1 MPQQKNIQSREPS
14 AQAFGHNSPKKY
26 SIWQNNN
33 RQIWLALALLIAGLV
48 LTCAA
53 ALYVKRGVESTA
65 RKEFDFA
72 CGEIKDRISI
82 RLRSHAQ
89 LLSSG
94 SAFFESADEITR
106 EIWSNFITRQKIE
119 RNLPGIQGIGYA
131 IIIPPD
137 QLTLHERKIRNEGFP
152 QYAVKPTG
160 KREIYTSII
169 YLEPFSERNQRAFG
183 YDMFSEPI
191 RRKAMEHARDFDE
204 ATLSGKIN
212 LVQETDKDIQ
222 AGTLMYVPVYEKGQ
236 PIRTIEERR
245 RAIRG
250 WVYSP
255 YRMNDLMQGI
265 LGVWEFGI
273 GRQFRLEVF
282 DDASFQSKDLLYDSN
297 PGQKLEPASAK
308 IFNEQTSILFNNHYW
323 SLRFTQIGDLK
334 GIVDYSK
341 AWYVLIGGTLVSVLL
356 FILCLLLIN
365 VVYRAHTL
373 ADALTRECRE
383 SAERKK
389 AENDLKERLK
399 ELTCLYSLS
408 ALIESPGISL
418 EEIFKKTVTLIPPAM
433 KFPEITEASI
443 ELEGQFFQTAQ
454 FRETPWVLAQTITV
468 SGKPAGQLKVCC
480 LEERPASDEGPFLI
494 EERQLIKTVAERI
507 GRVAERIRA
516 EQEFR
521 ESEERIL
528 SITNSAHEA
537 IIMMDNHGSVSYWN
551 PAAERILGYTKEEAI
566 GKNLHKLIT
575 PERFLSDHL
584 AAFPEFQKT
593 GQGNAIGKTMELAA
607 RRKDGREI
615 DVALSLSAVK
625 IKGAWDAIGIL
636 QDITERKKTEL
647 MLRESDER
655 YKAFFDSPLDLVYIF
670 DFEGRFIDANTTTL
684 NRLGYTREEFSSLNF
699 ASLVSED
706 QIPLAFKTLQEIQ
719 ETGIQKE
726 MAEFRLWHKNGSD
739 VYVETMGAT
748 IMSDGKPVA
757 IQGIARDIT
766 ERKKAE
772 ETLAESEN
780 KYRLIADNMTDAITV
795 MDMNL
800 RFTYSSPSIMRI
812 RGFTADEVLAQTLEQ
827 TMTPES
833 LFLVSSVY
841 EEEMQREASGTADP
855 DRVRLIEV
863 EEYKKDMSTIWAEV
877 SLSFLRDAHG
887 RPTGLLSLTRDIT
900 ERKKMEAEL
909 RESEEKYRTVLED
922 MEDIYFEVDIKG
934 NITFVNPSSCKMS
947 GYSEEELLGMPFEK
961 ISASDGIEMVRQYFG
976 EIYLTGKT
984 GKPFLWNLVKKNGG
998 KGFFELVASLIRDKQ
1013 GKPIGF
1019 RGIGRDITERKKA
1032 EEELHQSEEKYRTI
1046 IKQMTDGYF
1055 EIDLSGNF
1063 TFVNDAECINLG
1075 YSREELIGMNR
1086 KIYVDEKTDKA
1097 LYHLFVGVYKTGM
1110 PVKAYA
1116 LEITKKDGTK
1126 AYNEISV
1133 SLIRNSKGE
1142 PIGFRGIARDITERK
1157 KTEEKLLDL
1166 NRELESVLAEANSL
1180 TVQADQAN
1188 AAKSDFLANM
1198 SHEIRTP
1205 MNAIIGM
1212 ADLLWDSQ
1220 LTAEQR
1226 EYVQIFRSAGENLL
1240 ILIND
1245 ILDLSKVESGQL
1257 VLENIPYDLFDIVDK
1272 TCEVIALR
1280 AHGKNLELLCHINP
1294 DVPQYIMG
1302 DPTRLRQVLMNLLGN
1317 AVKFTEKGEIALTV
1331 LSLPQDVSEKTPRF
1345 LEFSIRDTGI
1355 GIPADK
1361 LNIVFEKFTQSDNSI
1376 TRKYE
1381 GSGLG
1386 LTISKQFIEL
1396 MGGKIRVESRQG
1408 EGCTF
1413 FFTIPL
1419 EEAPPEKNQKPAF
1432 GQEVDLQGVNV
1443 LIVDDNATN
1452 RLILRETLSLW
1463 GCIVTEASGG
1473 AAGLKELE
1481 KAKETGHPFRIAI
1494 LDSQM
1499 PEMDG
1504 LTLAR
1509 KIRGKPDFVSLS
1521 ILMLTS
1527 EKRSRD
1533 RIRAKAAD
1541 ITGYLIKPVKRD
1553 ALRNALRVA
1562 MCREE
1567 SLRKPL
1573 KPPEEF
1579 PAEDLR
1585 PLRILLVEDS
1595 EDNRFLVQAYLK
1607 STRYLIDTAE
1617 NGQVAVEK
1625 FLSNVYD
1632 LILMDV
1638 QMPVMDGY
1646 MATREI
1652 RRIEREEGRKPSPIV
1667 ALTAHALKE
1676 DKEKSLEIGFDD
1688 YLTKPIRKPVLLEA
1702 IQKITS
1708 KEKDE

>member
-1 MPQQKNIQSREPS
+1 MATGSAAIVRTNALTMTAAVGNIGATGGVVGDHRVNVQLVQSQGRPT
-14 AQAFGHNSPKKY
+14 ALQARAAGDNALSIQGLLRDPAVADFRPRVDLVAAGGEVDLLLLAGILQTTSGSTAAGVRVEETARVSPKAENSP
-26 SIWQNNN
+26 
-33 RQIWLALALLIAGLV
+33 
-48 LTCAA
+48 
-53 ALYVKRGVESTA
+53 
-65 RKEFDFA
+65 
-72 CGEIKDRISI
+72 
-82 RLRSHAQ
+82 
-89 LLSSG
+89 
-94 SAFFESADEITR
+94 
-106 EIWSNFITRQKIE
+106 
-119 RNLPGIQGIGYA
+119 A
-131 IIIPPD
+131 IP
-137 QLTLHERKIRNEGFP
+137 
-152 QYAVKPTG
+152 
-160 KREIYTSII
+160 
-169 YLEPFSERNQRAFG
+169 
-183 YDMFSEPI
+183 
-191 RRKAMEHARDFDE
+191 
-204 ATLSGKIN
+204 
-212 LVQETDKDIQ
+212 
-222 AGTLMYVPVYEKGQ
+222 VP
-236 PIRTIEERR
+236 
-245 RAIRG
+245 
-250 WVYSP
+250 
-255 YRMNDLMQGI
+255 
-265 LGVWEFGI
+265 
-273 GRQFRLEVF
+273 
-282 DDASFQSKDLLYDSN
+282 
-297 PGQKLEPASAK
+297 PASAPSPPRTTTV
-308 IFNEQTSILFNNHYW
+308 TSHWPLDTGPTPGSVLGMYGSGSTTIPTTYE
-323 SLRFTQIGDLK
+323 FTGTF
-334 GIVDYSK
+334 S
-341 AWYVLIGGTLVSVLL
+341 GGTRRV
-356 FILCLLLIN
+356 
-365 VVYRAHTL
+365 
-373 ADALTRECRE
+373 
-383 SAERKK
+383 
-389 AENDLKERLK
+389 
-399 ELTCLYSLS
+399 
-408 ALIESPGISL
+408 
-418 EEIFKKTVTLIPPAM
+418 
-433 KFPEITEASI
+433 
-443 ELEGQFFQTAQ
+443 Q
-454 FRETPWVLAQTITV
+454 
-468 SGKPAGQLKVCC
+468 AG
-480 LEERPASDEGPFLI
+480 A
-494 EERQLIKTVAERI
+494 
-507 GRVAERIRA
+507 
-516 EQEFR
+516 
-521 ESEERIL
+521 
-528 SITNSAHEA
+528 
-537 IIMMDNHGSVSYWN
+537 
-551 PAAERILGYTKEEAI
+551 
-566 GKNLHKLIT
+566 
-575 PERFLSDHL
+575 
-584 AAFPEFQKT
+584 
-593 GQGNAIGKTMELAA
+593 
-607 RRKDGREI
+607 
-615 DVALSLSAVK
+615 
-625 IKGAWDAIGIL
+625 
-636 QDITERKKTEL
+636 DITFQGC
-647 MLRESDER
+647 
-655 YKAFFDSPLDLVYIF
+655 A
-670 DFEGRFIDANTTTL
+670 
-684 NRLGYTREEFSSLNF
+684 
-699 ASLVSED
+699 
-706 QIPLAFKTLQEIQ
+706 
-719 ETGIQKE
+719 TG
-726 MAEFRLWHKNGSD
+726 GCG
-739 VYVETMGAT
+739 GAT
-748 IMSDGKPVA
+748 S
-757 IQGIARDIT
+757 
-766 ERKKAE
+766 
-772 ETLAESEN
+772 
-780 KYRLIADNMTDAITV
+780 
-795 MDMNL
+795 
-800 RFTYSSPSIMRI
+800 
-812 RGFTADEVLAQTLEQ
+812 
-827 TMTPES
+827 
-833 LFLVSSVY
+833 
-841 EEEMQREASGTADP
+841 
-855 DRVRLIEV
+855 
-863 EEYKKDMSTIWAEV
+863 EV
-877 SLSFLRDAHG
+877 SLLGNVVLASLTD
-887 RPTGLLSLTRDIT
+887 GLLHANT
-900 ERKKMEAEL
+900 
-909 RESEEKYRTVLED
+909 
-922 MEDIYFEVDIKG
+922 
-934 NITFVNPSSCKMS
+934 
-947 GYSEEELLGMPFEK
+947 
-961 ISASDGIEMVRQYFG
+961 
-976 EIYLTGKT
+976 
-984 GKPFLWNLVKKNGG
+984 NG
-998 KGFFELVASLIRDKQ
+998 S
-1013 GKPIGF
+1013 
-1019 RGIGRDITERKKA
+1019 
-1032 EEELHQSEEKYRTI
+1032 
-1046 IKQMTDGYF
+1046 
-1055 EIDLSGNF
+1055 IDL
-1063 TFVNDAECINLG
+1063 TAVVAETA
-1075 YSREELIGMNR
+1075 NR
-1086 KIYVDEKTDKA
+1086 AKTA
-1097 LYHLFVGVYKTGM
+1097 
-1110 PVKAYA
+1110 
-1116 LEITKKDGTK
+1116 
-1126 AYNEISV
+1126 
-1133 SLIRNSKGE
+1133 
-1142 PIGFRGIARDITERK
+1142 
-1157 KTEEKLLDL
+1157 
-1166 NRELESVLAEANSL
+1166 
-1180 TVQADQAN
+1180 
-1188 AAKSDFLANM
+1188 FLANM

-1509 KIRGKPDFVSLS
+1509 KIRGKPEFVALS

-1527 EKRSRD
+1527 ERRSRD
-1533 RIRAKAAD
+1533 RIKAKAAD

-1567 SLRKPL
+1567 SLRKPQ

>member
-14 AQAFGHNSPKKY
+14 SQAFGHNSPKKY

-265 LGVWEFGI
+265 LGVWEFGK

-323 SLRFTQIGDLK
+323 SLRFTQIGDRK

-341 AWYVLIGGTLVSVLL
+341 AWYVLIGGTVVSVLL

-365 VVYRAHTL
+365 AVYRARTL

-383 SAERKK
+383 SAERKR

-418 EEIFKKTVTLIPPAM
+418 EEIFKKTVMLIPPAM

-706 QIPLAFKTLQEIQ
+706 QLPLAFKTLQEIQ

-739 VYVETMGAT
+739 VYVETIGAT

-772 ETLAESEN
+772 ETLAESEK

-812 RGFTADEVLAQTLEQ
+812 RGFTADEALAQTLEQ

-833 LFLVSSVY
+833 LFLVTSVY

-900 ERKKMEAEL
+900 ERKKVEAEL
-909 RESEEKYRTVLED
+909 RESEEKYRTILEEMD
-922 MEDIYFEVDIKG
+922 DVYFEIDIKG

-947 GYSEEELLGMPFEK
+947 GYPEEELLGMSFKK
-961 ISASDGIEMVRQYFG
+961 ISVPDSIEKVIQYFG
-976 EIYLTGKT
+976 EIFLTGKT
-984 GKPFLWNLVKKNGG
+984 GKPFLWNLVKKNGE

-1019 RGIGRDITERKKA
+1019 RGIGRDITERKLA
-1032 EEELHQSEEKYRTI
+1032 EEKLNEAQTRMQHVISSSPVITYTVTSDYTATWITQNVESI
-1046 IKQMTDGYF
+1046 
-1055 EIDLSGNF
+1055 
-1063 TFVNDAECINLG
+1063 LG
-1075 YSREELIGMNR
+1075 YSVAECLAPGWWA
-1086 KIYVDEKTDKA
+1086 DHLHPDDKDSIFSEMWRVFKSGRHIHE
-1097 LYHLFVGVYKTGM
+1097 YRFQF
-1110 PVKAYA
+1110 
-1116 LEITKKDGTK
+1116 KDGSYRWIHDTQRLLSGEQG
-1126 AYNEISV
+1126 NPTEIV
-1133 SLIRNSKGE
+1133 G
-1142 PIGFRGIARDITERK
+1142 AWHDITDRK
-1157 KTEEKLLDL
+1157 LAEENLIDL
-1166 NRELESVLAEANSL
+1166 NLRLESAIAEANYL
-1180 TVQADQAN
+1180 TIQADQAN

-1280 AHGKNLELLCHINP
+1280 AHDKNLELLCHINP

-1533 RIRAKAAD
+1533 RIKAKAAD

-1567 SLRKPL
+1567 SLRKPQ

-1652 RRIEREEGRKPSPIV
+1652 RRIEREEGRKPLPIV